1 MRTEMLQGTLT
12 YSSQLAGVVGVA
24 VRSAG
29 QPRPPGHGV
38 QSLREVGRSLQHD
51 LLGQPLR
58 VSGVAGHQLGEPGE
72 AVVYAWLL

>member
-1 MRTEMLQGTLT
+1 MLQGTLT
-12 YSSQLAGVVGVA
+12 YSGQLAGVVGVA